1 MKLGGGLRSR
11 PLPSGIAMKIQI
23 LWVEPA
29 EKRFV
34 SGDVLTGE
42 QLASFDIDADE
53 LLASG
58 DAQLVDPLDH
68 DGNGR
73 KGGSKPR
80 KARA

>member
-1 MKLGGGLRSR
+1 
-11 PLPSGIAMKIQI
+11 MKIQI